1 MEYSLYETARKT
13 GLNTR
18 NHRAGGW
25 TNPRAG
31 RVKTRWPNGFYA
43 CLVDFTSPTQ
53 QKKMDCREAG
63 GIFLQPPPIASRQ
76 AGFCGGIPRTDE
88 EETSL
93 RAGLPRRAPS
103 AFPMPLARAWPA

>member
-31 RVKTRWPNGFYA
+31 RVKTRWQNGFYA

-53 QKKMDCREAG
+53 QKKWIAVKLAG
-63 GIFLQPPPIASRQ
+63 FFLQSPPIASRQ
-76 AGFCGGIPRTDE
+76 AGFCGGIARADE

-103 AFPMPLARAWPA
+103 AFPMPLARA